1 VKFSQDGGGAAV
13 ETSAGHTAR
22 GDVVLVALGRRPETE
37 DLGVEIL
44 GLEPGAFVAVDEN
57 MQVPTVPWL
66 YAVGDINGRALFTH
80 MGKYQARIAADR
92 ILGREHA
99 TAHGADGALAPH
111 VTFTD
116 PQVASVGHTSATAT
130 RAGLSFDSYDTD
142 TSGNAGGFFY
152 APGAA
157 GTARFLVD
165 RERRVLIGF
174 TITGSE
180 VVDFLH
186 AATIAVVGEIPLER
200 LRHAVPPFPTRSE
213 LWLSLLQQAG
223 V

>member
-1 VKFSQDGGGAAV
+1 M
-13 ETSAGHTAR
+13 R
-22 GDVVLVALGRRPETE
+22 
-37 DLGVEIL
+37 
-44 GLEPGAFVAVDEN
+44 
-57 MQVPTVPWL
+57 VPTAPWL

-80 MGKYQARIAADR
+80 MGRYQARLAVDH
-92 ILGREHA
+92 ILGHENA
-99 TAHGADGALAPH
+99 VTHGADGAQAPH

-116 PQVASVGHTSATAT
+116 PQVASVGHTTETAT
-130 RAGLSFDSYDTD
+130 RAGIDFDVYDTE
-142 TSGNAGGFFY
+142 TSGMALPNVGGFYY
-152 APGAA
+152 APGAV
-157 GTARFLVD
+157 GTTRFLVD
-165 RERRVLIGF
+165 RERRTLIGC

-213 LWLSLLQQAG
+213 LWLSLLEQAG